1 MSAARAVLVGPDK
14 FKETLSA
21 AQAAAAI
28 GRGLLGAG
36 VERVDLLPVADGGEG
51 TLEALVRAA
60 NGRLASVPTR
70 DALGR
75 PVTAAFGM
83 LADGQTAV
91 VETAQASGLWR
102 LDPHERDAWAASTYG
117 TGELIDAAVSAGA
130 RKVVVSAGGSA
141 TTDGGRGALEAL
153 GATFGPAGADL
164 SEVARRLRGVKL
176 SIACDVRNP
185 MCGPDGAAPAFGPQ
199 KGAGPETVKRLQERL
214 GEWARLA
221 RRTTGRDPSA
231 QPMAGA
237 AGGLAGGLWAFAAA
251 ELSSG
256 AALVLDTLGF
266 DSRMHDARAVVTGE
280 GRLDEQTL
288 QGKAVFEVATR
299 CRQAGVPAYAV
310 VGQDGLD
317 EFGKRLLSIEVVAA
331 GRTHMRASEEE
342 IEQAARRLGRRIA
355 GP

>member
-1 MSAARAVLVGPDK
+1 VSARRAVLVAPDK

-36 VERVDLLPVADGGEG
+36 VERVDLMPVADGGEG
-51 TLEALVRAA
+51 TLEALVRAG
-60 NGRLASVPTR
+60 NGRLASVPAK

-75 PVTAAFGM
+75 PVAAAFGL

-102 LDPHERDAWAASTYG
+102 LAPEERDAWAASTYG
-117 TGELIDAAVSAGA
+117 TGELVAAAISAGA

-153 GATFGPAGADL
+153 GARFGPAGADL
-164 SEVARRLRGVKL
+164 SELGRHLRGAKL

-185 MCGPDGAAPAFGPQ
+185 MCGPNGAAMAFGPQ
-199 KGAGPETVKRLQERL
+199 KGAEAETVKRLEERL
-214 GEWARLA
+214 REWAQLA
-221 RRTTGRDPSA
+221 RRTTGRDPS
-231 QPMAGA
+231 QEPMAAA
-237 AGGLAGGLWAFAAA
+237 AGGLAGGLWAFAGA
-251 ELSSG
+251 ELFSG
-256 AALVLDTLGF
+256 ASLVLDTLGF
-266 DSRMHDARAVVTGE
+266 DSRMRDARAVVTGE

-310 VGQDGLD
+310 VGQDFLD
-317 EFGKRLLSIEVVAA
+317 EFGKRLLGVEVVAA
-331 GRTHMRASEEE
+331 ARNGMRASEEE
-342 IEQAARRLGRRIA
+342 IERAARRLGRRIT